1 MNFLFAD
8 LATLVHK
15 AADDFNLV
23 VKSRIDAH
31 ELAEA
36 AKANAVAAA
45 NAAATVEPIV
55 KPVIAEPTGP
65 RMVLTPVRAVPAAAL
80 TSAPTLKLGDIS
92 QRLGF
97 NLTADF
103 LKSLGFEPAAVAGA
117 SKLYHDAHFPAI
129 CNALVQH
136 IQRVAQPLAA

>member
-1 MNFLFAD
+1 VLEAKAKAD
-8 LATLVHK
+8 AD
-15 AADDFNLV
+15 AAA
-23 VKSRIDAH
+23 KT
-31 ELAEA
+31 LAEV
-36 AKANAVAAA
+36 KTTPVAA
-45 NAAATVEPIV
+45 
-55 KPVIAEPTGP
+55 PVIAEPTGP
-65 RMVLTPVRAVPAAAL
+65 RMVLTPVRAVPTAAP
-80 TSAPTLKLGDIS
+80 TSAPSLKLGDIS

-117 SKLYHDAHFPAI
+117 SKLYHDAHFPLI